1 MPPLLSPIYISQN
14 SAKRLGCLASSGGPD
29 YVIFTIVLVTLAG
42 FLHVSSVPDQIRYVN
57 QIPVSLSAL
66 SNLLLTL
73 VFSFTSSLLP
83 FGVSA
88 PPTLWWRHRVGG
100 GVTLTVV
107 VA

>member
-1 MPPLLSPIYISQN
+1 MTRTTTYIYY
-14 SAKRLGCLASSGGPD
+14 

-66 SNLLLTL
+66 SNPLLTL
-73 VFSFTSSLLP
+73 VFSCTSSLLP

-100 GVTLTVV
+100 GVTLAVV